1 MAVQLRT
8 PPITEDRGFWSIFA
22 AAMAVALASAAVPQ
36 VIGSID
42 ANWNIR
48 VSYFC
53 AAIWFALQ
61 TFAIVRHRLRG
72 MWLMIGLPV
81 VLYWPIA
88 FKLLEYACRHNVNAC
103 L

>member
-1 MAVQLRT
+1 
-8 PPITEDRGFWSIFA
+8 
-22 AAMAVALASAAVPQ
+22 MAVALVSAMLPQ

-48 VSYFC
+48 VSYSC
-53 AAIWFALQ
+53 ATIWFVLQ
-61 TFAIVRHRLRG
+61 ILAVVRHRLRG
-72 MWLMIGLPV
+72 LWLMIGLPI
-81 VLYWPIA
+81 VLFWPIA